1 MRDLNVRYKSNVFS
15 ESSSA
20 LFVEARTEIM
30 KPLVFPMTTQFAST
44 VSQET
49 YTCFLFN
56 DKIYQDVF
64 LLTNASSLV
73 SLDLGTLRLAH
84 GRKGNPQQSRGLHV
98 YNCI

>member
-1 MRDLNVRYKSNVFS
+1 
-15 ESSSA
+15 
-20 LFVEARTEIM
+20 M
-30 KPLVFPMTTQFAST
+30 KALVFPMTTQFAST

-49 YTCFLFN
+49 YTCFLFH

-84 GRKGNPQQSRGLHV
+84 GRKGNPQQSRGLHAPV
-98 YNCI
+98 ATTAKRIRLLPRVALLCFSAATFA